1 MNKRNYQ
8 LVWKAAGDLDAQIL
22 KIYLDSFGIEV
33 LLYEE
38 SIGKTFGFTS
48 APLGEVEVY
57 VPNAQAEVAIE
68 IISKLYDSKK

>member
-22 KIYLDSFGIEV
+22 KNYLDSFGIEV